1 MNPVRRLMWLLM
13 GGIAALALTS
23 TLHSFAQES
32 ENIQVLG
39 VNTNNHPRLEIT
51 VSVFDPAGRPLNGL
65 QAANFAV
72 FEDDKAVAIKSVTSI
87 TDESIPL
94 GIVLVMDTSTSMDE
108 VPLSKAK
115 AAALAFVDQV
125 RPIDELALISFNSTV
140 KELQPMTKDHAVIKA
155 KISELTSAGQTALY
169 DTIAQ
174 AVKTAQTSTAKRRVI
189 ILLTDGNEY
198 GNLSKIG
205 GVDAYKAANKAGIPV
220 FAIGLGFDIDAN
232 YLRAVTDNTGGAF
245 YESPSAADLGKVYGQ
260 IGTVLR
266 SLYVLSIDTGLPADG
281 GTHRIRVEFHAEGAT
296 GSAQDNARYPAPIPV
311 VRLSGIDPTV
321 PLDKTA
327 TVEPEVVADNK
338 LTGYEYQIDGKTA
351 ASGDGEPK
359 SLDVDPIKLLPGA
372 HSLTL
377 SVSDDKNHTGQG
389 KLNFQVAALPPEFT
403 IEGLKTGETISADR
417 AVTLKVGDSQTAVGA
432 ATFDIDGTV
441 LSTVQQ
447 APYSVTLNV
456 LSLTAGKHTF
466 TAQLK
471 NAGATGKQSVD
482 FTISPAPYLTATASA
497 VRQATRNAQAT
508 LTAMPTRT
516 NTPTNTA
523 VPPTKT
529 ITSTNTAVPPSATTN
544 LTATAQAI
552 ALAATD
558 TPAPSDTPTNTPQ
571 ATDTVAPSATSS
583 ATSTPRPTDTPVPS
597 ATRTDTP
604 APTATL
610 TPSATLTA
618 TPTLTP
624 SATATATPTGTA
636 TSTATPLRTAT
647 PTSPLG
653 GLGSLTSNP
662 AVLLCGGLLIL
673 LVIIIMVLT
682 GARRSPRRLS

>member
-1 MNPVRRLMWLLM
+1 MNPFRRLMWLLM

-65 QAANFAV
+65 QAANFTV
-72 FEDDKAVAIKSVTSI
+72 FEDDKPVTLKSVTSI

-108 VPLSKAK
+108 TPLSKAK

-140 KELQPMTKDHAVIKA
+140 KELQPMTKDRAVIKA
-155 KISELTSAGQTALY
+155 KISELTSSGQTALY

-174 AVKTAQTSTAKRRVI
+174 AVKTAQTSTARRRVI

-205 GVDAYKAANKAGIPV
+205 GVDAYKAADKAGIPV
-220 FAIGLGFDIDAN
+220 FVIGLGFDIDAN
-232 YLRAVTDNTGGAF
+232 YLKAVTDNTGGAF
-245 YESPSAADLGKVYGQ
+245 YQSPSAADLAKVYGQ

-266 SLYVLSIDTGLPADG
+266 SLYVLSVDTALPADG
-281 GTHRIRVEFHAEGAT
+281 GTHRIRVAFQADGGT

-327 TVEPEVVADNK
+327 TVKPEVVADNK
-338 LTGYEYQIDGKTA
+338 LTGYEYQIDGKAA

-359 SLDVDPIKLLPGA
+359 SLDVNPIKLLPGP
-372 HSLTL
+372 HSLAL
-377 SVSDDKNHTGQG
+377 SVSDDKNHVGQG
-389 KLNFQVAALPPEFT
+389 KLDFQVAALPPEFT
-403 IEGLKTGETISADR
+403 IEGLKAGETISDNR
-417 AVTLKVGDSQTAVGA
+417 TVTLKVGDSQTPVGA

-447 APYSVTLNV
+447 APYTVTLDL
-456 LSLTAGKHTF
+456 LSLKAGKHQF

-471 NAGATGKQSVD
+471 NAGATGKQSVE

-516 NTPTNTA
+516 STPTNTA
-523 VPPTKT
+523 PPPTKT
-529 ITSTNTAVPPSATTN
+529 ITSTNTAVPPTSPAN

-552 ALAATD
+552 ALAASATSV
-558 TPAPSDTPTNTPQ
+558 PSDTPQ
-571 ATDTVAPSATSS
+571 ATDTAAPSATS
-583 ATSTPRPTDTPVPS
+583 TLRPTDTLAPS

-604 APTATL
+604 APTNTM

-618 TPTLTP
+618 TSTLTP
-624 SATATATPTGTA
+624 SATGTATPTA
-636 TSTATPLRTAT
+636 TSTATPMRTAT

-673 LVIIIMVLT
+673 LVIVLMVLS